1 MIRTTALLALAAAAT
16 TSLAQV
22 AITVDIDQPVLLP
35 GESTTVTLFAGFDPS
50 DYAMAGVE
58 TNLLT
63 SVGSDGWSAA
73 SVLAPMDG
81 PGTSDG
87 VPVATGYNGILA
99 GQLHFPVGA
108 GIYANDTNPIAFWQA
123 TYTAP
128 ADVST
133 PFIVDISTLTRRY
146 DVYFDRSSS
155 ASETRL
161 DVLVEGSG
169 TITVIPAPASAVVL
183 AVGAACVR
191 RRR

>member
-1 MIRTTALLALAAAAT
+1 
-16 TSLAQV
+16 
-22 AITVDIDQPVLLP
+22 
-35 GESTTVTLFAGFDPS
+35 
-50 DYAMAGVE
+50 
-58 TNLLT
+58 
-63 SVGSDGWSAA
+63 
-73 SVLAPMDG
+73 MDG
-81 PGTSDG
+81 PVPSDG

-108 GIYANDTNPIAFWQA
+108 GIYANDSNPIAFWQA

-155 ASETRL
+155 ASEPRL